1 MARLL
6 ICSSRISCH
15 NSPCRFPKM
24 FTQLLKYVAL
34 TWYIFLYFRSEACK
48 SLCAKYFWM
57 KLLEMTTFLQMMFLS
72 ANKFEIHWNDK
83 LRFFTWNIPYAIDF
97 QIIDHISGNKSVMY
111 KLAYNFHPFMC
122 TVAKSRYVDSNDSK
136 SIQFAKNIF
145 LLHKNSLGHVME
157 NIDSLQWYIFPTF
170 LWLGR

>member
-6 ICSSRISCH
+6 ICSSRISYH

-48 SLCAKYFWM
+48 SLCAEYFWM
-57 KLLEMTTFLQMMFLS
+57 KLLEMTTFLQMRFLS

-83 LRFFTWNIPYAIDF
+83 LCLKCHKKKKKEKHTINFNDMKHMKHSLCNKLYNWSHFWK
-97 QIIDHISGNKSVMY
+97 QI
-111 KLAYNFHPFMC
+111 C
-122 TVAKSRYVDSNDSK
+122 YV
-136 SIQFAKNIF
+136 QA
-145 LLHKNSLGHVME
+145 SL
-157 NIDSLQWYIFPTF
+157 
-170 LWLGR
+170 